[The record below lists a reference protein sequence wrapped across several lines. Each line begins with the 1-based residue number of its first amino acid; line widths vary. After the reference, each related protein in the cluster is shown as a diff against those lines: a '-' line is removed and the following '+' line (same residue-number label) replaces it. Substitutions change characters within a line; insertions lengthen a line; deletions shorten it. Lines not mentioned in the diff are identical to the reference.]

1 MNNSPNLS
9 RLFQLISPSLPI
21 GSYTYSQ
28 GIEWA
33 VEEGWIRN
41 EEELRRWLNGLME
54 NVICHQELPLF
65 TRMYRAWQDQDMDS
79 LDEWNGYCLASRE
92 TLELRQEEKNRA
104 RAFADVIRAVSDVD
118 EKTFPRLKK
127 SQLACFS
134 FACVNWNID
143 LYQACEGLVW
153 SWLEN
158 QVLAAVKIIPL
169 GQTAGQRLVFELSTS
184 LSDMVAEA
192 LLITDDDIG
201 ASSFALSIASSQH
214 ETQYTRL
221 FRS

>member
-1 MNNSPNLS
+1 MGNSANLS

-21 GSYTYSQ
+21 GAYTYSQ

-41 EEELRRWLNGLME
+41 QEELRDWLQGLLE
-54 NVICHQELPLF
+54 NAICYQELPLF
-65 TRMYRAWQDQDMDS
+65 IRMYRAWQDQNS
-79 LDEWNGYCLASRE
+79 ATLDKWNEYCLASRE
-92 TLELRQEEKNRA
+92 TLELRQEESNRA
-104 RAFADVIRAVSDVD
+104 RAFADVLKAVAEIDD
-118 EKTFPRLKK
+118 QTLLRMKK

-134 FACVNWNID
+134 YACVNWNID
-143 LYQACEGLVW
+143 LHQACEGLLW

-158 QVLAAVKIIPL
+158 QILAAVKIIPL
-169 GQTAGQRLVFELSTS
+169 GQTAGQKLVFELS
-184 LSDMVAEA
+184 A
-192 LLITDDDIG
+192 LLTGVIDKALLVDDDDIG
-201 ASSFALSIASSQH
+201 SSSFALSIASSKH